1 MYVHVNIQLI
11 FYSAGRIQGKSESLL
26 LLSPSLSPGSVDC
39 IIQPAIHIS
48 NESPA
53 AVNNENCSYSSLKL
67 LEGLGNLVVG
77 GSASRGKTGNL

>member
-1 MYVHVNIQLI
+1 
-11 FYSAGRIQGKSESLL
+11 
-26 LLSPSLSPGSVDC
+26 VDC

-67 LEGLGNLVVG
+67 LEGLGNVVVG
-77 GSASRGKTGNL
+77 GSASRGKNRKPVIHLKTGSEKSIINTYQTMF

>member
-1 MYVHVNIQLI
+1 MVQGVP
-11 FYSAGRIQGKSESLL
+11 IQGKSESLL

-67 LEGLGNLVVG
+67 LEGLGNVG
-77 GSASRGKTGNL
+77 SEAAPLAGKPETCDQSQNRM